1 MKYVIGV
8 DFGTLSCRAVLVS
21 QSGEQLR
28 SAAMEYA
35 HGVLDAPDGGA
46 LQIPQDYLECLRST
60 VRQVA
65 RGYEGDIVSVGL
77 DFTACTV
84 LPVDESLQPLGEA
97 KLWKSHS
104 AQPQADRINQL
115 CGELGLDLSSVGG
128 TVSPEFLLPKLLE
141 LKERQPQVYEN
152 TAWFLEAGD
161 WLVWLLTGKKVRSAC
176 MAGFK
181 GLWDGTWPKD
191 LLQALDL
198 DENMLEGKVLP
209 AGSFSGGLNAFG
221 AGLLGLKKGTA
232 VAVSCIDAHA
242 ALPAAGICREG
253 QMMLILGTSGC
264 QIVLSKEGPS
274 VPGVFGRVMDG
285 VLPGYFAYECGQACL
300 GDLFGWFMETCVPQS
315 YYEKSGGDVFGY
327 LEKLAA
333 GVRDNRVWAVD
344 WWNGSRTPY
353 ANAQLTGSLYG
364 LTLATR
370 PEHIYRA
377 LLEATAFGTRQIFEL
392 LEGHGVKIS
401 RVFAGGGIAKKNGLY
416 MQILAD
422 VLGREIAVTE
432 NEPASAMGAA
442 ILAAWAGGLYE
453 TAEAAIAA
461 MAKAPGK
468 VYRPD
473 PHADHEKAYARYIET
488 AGRLAGK

>member
-1 MKYVIGV
+1 MNYVIGV

-21 QSGEQLR
+21 QTGEQIR
-28 SAAMEYA
+28 SAVMEYA
-35 HGVLDAPDGGA
+35 HGVMDAPDGGA
-46 LQIPQDYLECLRST
+46 LQMPQDYLDCLRST

-65 RGYEGDIVSVGL
+65 RGYEEDILSVGI

-84 LPVDESLQPLGEA
+84 LPVDQELQPLGEA

-104 AQPQADRINQL
+104 AQPQADRINGLCRQL
-115 CGELGLDLSSVGG
+115 GMDLSTVGG
-128 TVSPEFLLPKLLE
+128 KVSPEFLLPKLLE
-141 LKERQPQVYEN
+141 LKERQPEIYGR

-181 GLWDGTWPKD
+181 GLWDGAWPAK
-191 LLQALDL
+191 LLQELEL
-198 DENMLEGKVLP
+198 DEKLLAGEVLP
-209 AGSFSGGLNAFG
+209 AGSFAGGLHDYG
-221 AGLLGLKKGTA
+221 AELLGLKKGTA

-264 QIVLSKEGPS
+264 QIMLSKEGPS
-274 VPGVFGRVMDG
+274 VPGIFGRVMDG
-285 VLPGYFAYECGQACL
+285 VLPGYYAYECGQACL
-300 GDLFGWFMETCVPQS
+300 GDLFAWFVETCVPQS
-315 YYEKSGGDVFGY
+315 YYEESGGDVFGY
-327 LEKLAA
+327 LEQLAA
-333 GVRDNRVWAVD
+333 GIRNNRVWAID

-377 LLEATAFGTRQIFEL
+377 LLETTAFGTRQIFEL
-392 LEGHGVKIS
+392 LESHGVKIGQ
-401 RVFAGGGIAKKNGLY
+401 VFAGGGIAKKNGLY

-442 ILAAWAGGLYE
+442 ILAAWGAGLYQS
-453 TAEAAIAA
+453 AEAAITA

-473 PHADHEKAYARYIET
+473 PKADYEKAYARYIET
-488 AGRLAGK
+488 ADRLAGK